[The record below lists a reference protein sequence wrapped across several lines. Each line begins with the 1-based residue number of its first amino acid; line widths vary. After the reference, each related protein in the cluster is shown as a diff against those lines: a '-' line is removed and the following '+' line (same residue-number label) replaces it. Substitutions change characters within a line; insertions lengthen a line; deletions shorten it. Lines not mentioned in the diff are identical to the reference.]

1 MFILSDVNQ
10 SNYARKLGSKDKK
23 KRKEK
28 DIYQV
33 MLDKQNKQIR
43 RMTPQERENAA
54 RKGALIG
61 GGIGV
66 IQGGALGVLSHSN
79 DTIGESFYGRMHGN
93 RKVTI
98 PAAIAATIIG
108 SAGNAGLSYYL
119 AKRRQKQALNSK

>member
-10 SNYARKLGSKDKK
+10 SNYARRLGSKDKK

-43 RMTPQERENAA
+43 RMTPQERETAA

-66 IQGGALGVLSHSN
+66 VQGGALGLLAHSN
-79 DTIGESFYGRMHGN
+79 DAIGESFYGSMHGN
-93 RKVTI
+93 KKVTI

-108 SAGNAGLSYYL
+108 SAGTAGLAYYF